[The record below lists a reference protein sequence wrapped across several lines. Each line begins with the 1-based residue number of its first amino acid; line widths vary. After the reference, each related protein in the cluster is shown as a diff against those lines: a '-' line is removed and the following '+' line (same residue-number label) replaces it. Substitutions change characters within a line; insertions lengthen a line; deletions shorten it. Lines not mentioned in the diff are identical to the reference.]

1 MQGKGKLKYQSNDG
15 GHSIW
20 KPNPDENEPGSG
32 WKDEKPYGTYV
43 EVSGYYRCTALD
55 EHLGAGPIKFRF
67 MLGKDVKTDYN
78 AERNTHYK
86 LTLKFKGYGN
96 DADWHIEYKEP
107 PGIHV
112 TTPQYISYL
121 YNKDMMT
128 TVKVVGEM
136 KEGYK
141 LVAKIL
147 AKNTKSYGADRPS
160 SGEDDEVD
168 PDFTGW
174 KPWGNGTTAFPWVTN
189 GFIIRVKFIM
199 MVLGTVFYL
208 CEKLQLKG

>member
-1 MQGKGKLKYQSNDG
+1 MVAIRYGSPIRMKMSRVPVGKMKTLRYVCG
-15 GHSIW
+15 GEWLLSL
-20 KPNPDENEPGSG
+20 
-32 WKDEKPYGTYV
+32 YGFGRT
-43 EVSGYYRCTALD
+43 S
-55 EHLGAGPIKFRF
+55 GAGPIKFRF

-174 KPWGNGTTAFPWVTN
+174 KPWEMEQLHFLGLLT
-189 GFIIRVKFIM
+189 
-199 MVLGTVFYL
+199 VLLYG
-208 CEKLQLKG
+208 

>member
-1 MQGKGKLKYQSNDG
+1 MN
-15 GHSIW
+15 
-20 KPNPDENEPGSG
+20 
-32 WKDEKPYGTYV
+32 
-43 EVSGYYRCTALD
+43 GYYRCIASN

-67 MLGKDVKTDYN
+67 MLGKDIKTDYN

-107 PGIHV
+107 PGIYV

-121 YNKDMMT
+121 YNKDMNA

-136 KEGYK
+136 KKGYK

-147 AKNTKSYGADRPS
+147 AKNTKSYGIAGRP

-168 PDFTGW
+168 PEFTGW

-189 GFIIRVKFIM
+189 D
-199 MVLGTVFYL
+199 FYYTG
-208 CEKLQLKG
+208 EIYND